1 MKRYYI
7 LLLLVFCVM
16 GLSLS
21 IVFELFYIGHPVRDN
36 HVHAPISTILAPVET
51 IALGWVN
58 AIDADSELLSTWE
71 QGLSEKSRES
81 GVSLYLYRADTLCL
95 WINHAYRAEVD
106 SIDNNLLSS
115 ICFLDG
121 NKVLVRSFRS
131 GDRRA
136 VVVLN
141 LIDEDGD
148 VNRSIFSSADVRLF
162 PTDDLVAGENV
173 ETIDLTWSSFKM
185 AMPIAV
191 KSPFWVN
198 TIGWLALFAGVFAFK
213 RVMRRGTTVDNALQ
227 RLSLFFLVMLFVRA
241 LTYFV
246 DVPHG
251 GSFSFLSLDSLVV
264 TQLLILVVVQHAY
277 QLRYKIRQQIES
289 LSKAKRYVLL
299 VIFTAFINA
308 CVVYFQYA
316 IVQIIYTNS
325 TSIELYNVLAIEPYT
340 LFFYSICAIFVA
352 MRVLY
357 GRFFAITLG
366 GFPIWIRIALSVT
379 IMVAMVTPIERHIGN
394 TGYLLIC
401 FHIIFLV
408 VSYLSRKRDDGR
420 VFFYDIIVF
429 TSYITLFF
437 AIEAASTKSIEAER
451 YAAELSTRQIV
462 EGEMP
467 LLQNA
472 RSGMTYSI
480 LSTDE
485 VMLKAGHKLDVQNL
499 LPYINIEHDTLVM
512 MKGFV
517 HNIKRSRLNDAVVA
531 VSYQRTSVMDAV
543 SLFAY
548 LFIWLFVVSGIM
560 LLLSPMLIF
569 RHYNPRSMLYRVR
582 AVIFSVVLISML
594 AVAFVVYRYSIST
607 YRTQQREL
615 LNTSAQSLLNSFNLY
630 CQSYPKQDVMR
641 KWYAG
646 LGSSQ
651 GAIVNLYDLSAR
663 RIDGSVEYFSS
674 SRLFDMAYRH
684 LVVDGLPYFS
694 YADISYTGRYT
705 SVYVPLSWQTERVGY
720 MSVVLIDQE
729 DMMTRYSLLG
739 NILNVFVVLFLF
751 AIIISM
757 GLYAIIAKPLGALY
771 DGLSGIGQMRKI
783 PFRENVKL
791 NDEVGAL
798 IVQYNKMI
806 DYLHESYAA
815 LARSERE
822 GAWREMARQVA
833 HEIKNPL
840 TPMRLKIQM
849 LQRARADGNDNVYH
863 QLDSTL
869 TVLLEQI
876 DILTKITTEFS
887 NLARMPQGASVRL
900 ELSGLLRNTVGL
912 YTNNSNG
919 VEVSYQPPSHG
930 GVFVNVEYAGFTQV
944 IVNLLQNATQAL
956 GCYGN
961 IVVRLSTDGNSAIVE
976 VQDDGCGIEEELLD
990 RIFEPNFT
998 TKSSGSGL
1006 GLAIARQ
1013 IIENSGGTIS
1023 AKNREDSSGA
1033 IFTIILPLCS

>member
-1 MKRYYI
+1 
-7 LLLLVFCVM
+7 M

-21 IVFELFYIGHPVRDN
+21 IAFELFYVGHPVRDN
-36 HVHAPISTILAPVET
+36 RVRAQISAILSPVET
-51 IALGWVN
+51 TAFRWLNIP
-58 AIDADSELLSTWE
+58 DTDRELQSMWK
-71 QGLSEKSRES
+71 QGLSEKSRTS

-95 WINHAYRAEVD
+95 WANHVYRAEVD
-106 SIDNNLLSS
+106 SLGNLSPT
-115 ICFLDG
+115 ICLLDG
-121 NKVLVRSFRS
+121 HTVLVHSLS
-131 GDRRA
+131 IGDRRA
-136 VVVLN
+136 VIVLN
-141 LIDEDGD
+141 LIDVDGD
-148 VNRSIFSSADVRLF
+148 VNRSVFSSADVRLF
-162 PTDDLVAGENV
+162 PTDDPVAGDNV

-185 AMPIAV
+185 VLPLAEKPPVWI
-191 KSPFWVN
+191 N

-213 RVMRRGTTVDNALQ
+213 RVMRRGTTTDNALQ
-227 RLSLFFLVMLFVRA
+227 RLSLFFLVMLFVRI

-277 QLRYKIRQQIES
+277 LLRYKIRQQIES
-289 LSKAKRYVLL
+289 LSKTKRYVLL
-299 VIFTAFINA
+299 VFFTLFINS
-308 CVVYFQYA
+308 CVVCFHYA
-316 IVQIIYTNS
+316 MVQIIYTNS
-325 TSIELYNVLAIEPYT
+325 TSMELYNVLAIEPYT
-340 LFFYSICAIFVA
+340 LFFYCICAIFVA
-352 MRVLY
+352 LRVLY
-357 GRFFAITLG
+357 GRFFAITLD
-366 GFPIWIRIALSVT
+366 GFPIWIRIGLSVA
-379 IMVAMVTPIERHIGN
+379 IMVGLLMPIEQYIAN

-401 FHIIFLV
+401 FHIIFLGL
-408 VSYLSRKRDDGR
+408 SHFSRKRDVGR

-429 TSYITLFF
+429 TSYITLFSV
-437 AIEAASTKSIEAER
+437 IEAASTKSIEAER
-451 YAAELSTRQIV
+451 YAAELSTRQIDK
-462 EGEMP
+462 GDIQ
-467 LLQNA
+467 LLQTTGG
-472 RSGMTYSI
+472 GMTYSI

-512 MKGFV
+512 MNGFG
-517 HNIKRSRLNDAVVA
+517 HNIKRSRLNNSVVA
-531 VSYQRTSVMDAV
+531 VSYQRTSVMDVV

-548 LFIWLFVVSGIM
+548 LFIWLFVVSGII
-560 LLLSPMLIF
+560 LLLSPMPIF

-594 AVAFVVYRYSIST
+594 VVAFVVYRYSVST
-607 YRTQQREL
+607 YRTQQRQL
-615 LNTSAQSLLNSFNLY
+615 LNTSAQSLLHSFNLY
-630 CQSYPKQDVMR
+630 CQSYPKQDVMIR
-641 KWYAG
+641 WYAG
-646 LGSSQ
+646 LGAAQ
-651 GAIVNLYDLSAR
+651 GAVVNLYDLSAR
-663 RIDGSVEYFSS
+663 RTGGSSEYLSS
-674 SRLFDMAYRH
+674 SRLFDKAYQH
-684 LVVDGLPYFS
+684 LVVEGLPYFS
-694 YADISYTGRYT
+694 YADMYRSRYT
-705 SVYVPLSWQTERVGY
+705 SVYVPMSWHTERVGY
-720 MSVVLIDQE
+720 MSVVLVDRE
-729 DMMTRYSLLG
+729 NMMDRYSLLG

-771 DGLSGIGQMRKI
+771 SGLSGIGQMRKI

-798 IVQYNKMI
+798 IVQYNRMI

-849 LQRARADGNDNVYH
+849 LQRARADGNENVYH

-876 DILTKITTEFS
+876 DILTKIATEFS

-912 YTNNSNG
+912 YANNSNG
-919 VEVSYQPPSHG
+919 VEVIYEPPSHG

-944 IVNLLQNATQAL
+944 MVNLLQNATQAL
-956 GCYGN
+956 ACYGA
-961 IVVRLSTDGNSAIVE
+961 IVVRLSSDGNSAIIE
-976 VQDDGCGIEEELLD
+976 VQDDGCGIPEELVD

-1023 AKNREDSSGA
+1023 AKNREDSTGA
-1033 IFTIILPLCS
+1033 IFTITLPLCS